1 MTSKSKRNISKMQ
14 YSLIYT
20 LISKIV
26 NLFYFST
33 KLVTQKLTVPHLN
46 VWPMQI
52 TSQVDF
58 RKYSSKSENAVNFS
72 SISVIFLD
80 FWLRSNTLY
89 QRRRPAG
96 RFVGRKHF
104 ALQDPVV
111 GKFYPSSHL
120 LRSTDS

>member
-46 VWPMQI
+46 V
-52 TSQVDF
+52 
-58 RKYSSKSENAVNFS
+58 
-72 SISVIFLD
+72 
-80 FWLRSNTLY
+80 
-89 QRRRPAG
+89 
-96 RFVGRKHF
+96 
-104 ALQDPVV
+104 
-111 GKFYPSSHL
+111 
-120 LRSTDS
+120 